1 MSILNANNL
10 SQQYGAFTVFSGIT
24 VNIPHGA
31 KIGLVGANG
40 IGKTTLLRII
50 AGLEDSS
57 SGGVHIARGTRLGY
71 LRQEAIEAFAQRDNS
86 LIDEM
91 LLVFAPLQAE
101 EEALTALAHRLAAE
115 PELLDEYGTR
125 QEAFIQAGGYDYDLR
140 IEQTLSGLGFS
151 ERHYDLPLTHL
162 SGGQKTRALLAKL
175 LLERPDLLILDEPTN
190 HLDIE
195 TVAWLEKTL
204 YKWDGALLIVSHDRY
219 FLDHVVNTIWEM
231 SRVGMEAYRGNY
243 SAYVRQRQERWER
256 RDKVYQEEVERLS
269 KELDYVKKNI
279 ARASTNAQAVGRL
292 RRLGRELTAIHEL
305 GLLAFKDAKNWM
317 DTGIGNPGLL
327 GVAEVEQMLKTMPS
341 PNLRP
346 PRLSV
351 RIKAGE
357 RGGDLVLRTNGL
369 KIGYANHP
377 LFTGDNIAL
386 LRGEC
391 AALIGGNGTGKTTF
405 LKTLTGELSPLAG
418 KLQLGIN
425 IKPAYFS
432 QAHEA
437 LNFENTVLDELIR
450 HKPMKPGQARTVLG
464 QYLFRS
470 DEVFKPVGALSGG
483 ERGRLAL
490 AILAQ
495 QGANFLLLDEPTN
508 HLDIQAQEILQE
520 ALEHFEGTILLVSHD
535 RYLIAELAT
544 QIWQIEDG
552 RMTVFNGTYAEFA
565 A

>member
-1 MSILNANNL
+1 M
-10 SQQYGAFTVFSGIT
+10 
-24 VNIPHGA
+24 
-31 KIGLVGANG
+31 
-40 IGKTTLLRII
+40 
-50 AGLEDSS
+50 
-57 SGGVHIARGTRLGY
+57 
-71 LRQEAIEAFAQRDNS
+71 
-86 LIDEM
+86 
-91 LLVFAPLQAE
+91 
-101 EEALTALAHRLAAE
+101 
-115 PELLDEYGTR
+115 
-125 QEAFIQAGGYDYDLR
+125 
-140 IEQTLSGLGFS
+140 
-151 ERHYDLPLTHL
+151 
-162 SGGQKTRALLAKL
+162 
-175 LLERPDLLILDEPTN
+175 
-190 HLDIE
+190 
-195 TVAWLEKTL
+195 
-204 YKWDGALLIVSHDRY
+204 
-219 FLDHVVNTIWEM
+219 
-231 SRVGMEAYRGNY
+231 
-243 SAYVRQRQERWER
+243 
-256 RDKVYQEEVERLS
+256 
-269 KELDYVKKNI
+269 KKNI
-279 ARASTNAQAVGRL
+279 ARASANAQAVGRL

-317 DTGIGNPGLL
+317 DTGIGNPGLM

-346 PRLSV
+346 PRLSM

-369 KIGYANHP
+369 KIGYPDHP
-377 LFTGDNIAL
+377 LFAGDNIAL

-405 LKTLTGELSPLAG
+405 LKTLTGELVPLAG

-437 LNFENTVLDELIR
+437 LNLENTVLDELIR
-450 HKPMKPGQARTVLG
+450 HKPMKPGQARNVLG

>member
-1 MSILNANNL
+1 
-10 SQQYGAFTVFSGIT
+10 
-24 VNIPHGA
+24 
-31 KIGLVGANG
+31 
-40 IGKTTLLRII
+40 
-50 AGLEDSS
+50 
-57 SGGVHIARGTRLGY
+57 
-71 LRQEAIEAFAQRDNS
+71 
-86 LIDEM
+86 
-91 LLVFAPLQAE
+91 
-101 EEALTALAHRLAAE
+101 
-115 PELLDEYGTR
+115 
-125 QEAFIQAGGYDYDLR
+125 
-140 IEQTLSGLGFS
+140 LSGLGFS
-151 ERHYDLPLTHL
+151 ERHYDLPLTKL

-190 HLDIE
+190 HLDME

-317 DTGIGNPGLL
+317 DTGIGNPGLM

-346 PRLSV
+346 PRLSM

-369 KIGYANHP
+369 KIGYPDHP

-405 LKTLTGELSPLAG
+405 LKTLTGELAPLTG

-437 LNFENTVLDELIR
+437 LNLENTVLDELIR
-450 HKPMKPGQARTVLG
+450 HKPMKPGQARNVLG